1 MAKTP
6 PPPVRLQSIRHIHI
20 SVPPHLR
27 PTMFPDSER
36 REVALKSFLGDYL
49 DLEHRADILWQ
60 ACQLIHRS
68 TEQVN
73 PDRVLVEVTAHN
85 LSMLDHDHVQ
95 TLCQRL
101 RSTDRAPLSAFYDGE
116 VWLRLP
122 GPTGIC
128 TEVRFE
134 PTPVLAT

>member
-6 PPPVRLQSIRHIHI
+6 PPPARLQSIRHIHI
-20 SVPPHLR
+20 CVPPHLR
-27 PTMFPDSER
+27 PTLFPDSDR
-36 REVALKSFLGDYL
+36 REAALKNFLGDYL

-73 PDRVLVEVTAHN
+73 PDRVVVEVAAHKLFSLN
-85 LSMLDHDHVQ
+85 HDHVQ
-95 TLCQRL
+95 ALCGRL
-101 RSTDRAPLSAFYDGE
+101 RSTDPAPLRAFYDGE

-122 GPTGIC
+122 GPTGIS

-134 PTPVLAT
+134 PTPVLAA